1 MSKAELY
8 AILREAVENTV
19 RLGKGK
25 QLHTYS
31 SPWSI
36 VDVSGKVLAR
46 FSSREKARQK
56 LKVMKLDNP
65 NVKLIRRAT

>member
-1 MSKAELY
+1 MSKEELY

-19 RLGKGK
+19 RIGKGRR
-25 QLHTYS
+25 LLTNS
-31 SPWSI
+31 NPWSI
-36 VDVSGKVLAR
+36 VDESGKVLVR

-65 NVKLIRRAT
+65 NVKLIRKAA